1 MKWRCRAH
9 TFDLSVRG
17 EIMGIL
23 NVTPDSFS
31 DGGNYN
37 TIDAAVNQAEKMLSD
52 GAAILDIGG
61 ESTRPGADEVSTKD
75 ETERTIPVIEAIRK
89 RHADACIS
97 IDTSK
102 PEVALAAIQAGA
114 AIINDVTGFRDPAMI
129 DVAAETNAGCVVMH
143 MLGNPRTMQADPTY
157 DNVVTEIE
165 AFFEERLATLN
176 AAGVDKESIV
186 FDPGIG
192 FGKTLK
198 HNLELLR
205 HPDRII
211 VGERPL
217 LLGISRKS
225 LLGTLTGT
233 DQANERD
240 WSTVAVTSL
249 TRELGI
255 PLHRVHDVKANAEAL
270 RMIEAML

>member
-1 MKWRCRAH
+1 MEWRCRAH

-37 TIDAAVNQAEKMLSD
+37 TIDAAVNQAEKILSD

-129 DVAAETNAGCVVMH
+129 NVAAETNAGCVVMH

-157 DNVVTEIE
+157 DNVVTEIG

-255 PLHRVHDVKANAEAL
+255 PLHRVHDVKANVEAL

>member
-157 DNVVTEIE
+157 DNVVTEIG

-176 AAGVDKESIV
+176 AGGVDRESIV

-255 PLHRVHDVKANAEAL
+255 PLHRVHDVKANVEAL

>member
-157 DNVVTEIE
+157 DNVVTEIG

-176 AAGVDKESIV
+176 AGGVDKESIV

-255 PLHRVHDVKANAEAL
+255 PLHRVHDVKANVEAL

>member
-129 DVAAETNAGCVVMH
+129 NVAAETNAGCVVMH

-157 DNVVTEIE
+157 DNVVTEIG

-255 PLHRVHDVKANAEAL
+255 PLHRVHDVKANVEAL

>member
-157 DNVVTEIE
+157 DNVVTEIG

-176 AAGVDKESIV
+176 AGGVDKESIV

>member
-1 MKWRCRAH
+1 
-9 TFDLSVRG
+9 
-17 EIMGIL
+17 MGIL

-129 DVAAETNAGCVVMH
+129 NVAAETNAGCVVMH

-157 DNVVTEIE
+157 DNVVTEIG

-176 AAGVDKESIV
+176 AGGVDRESIV

-233 DQANERD
+233 DQAKERD

-255 PLHRVHDVKANAEAL
+255 PLHRVHDVKANVEAL

>member
-157 DNVVTEIE
+157 DNVVTEIG
-165 AFFEERLATLN
+165 AFFEDRLATLN
-176 AAGVDKESIV
+176 AGGVDKESIV

-255 PLHRVHDVKANAEAL
+255 PLHRVHDVKANVEAL

>member
-1 MKWRCRAH
+1 
-9 TFDLSVRG
+9 
-17 EIMGIL
+17 MGIL

-157 DNVVTEIE
+157 DNVVTEIG

-176 AAGVDKESIV
+176 AGGVDKESIV

-255 PLHRVHDVKANAEAL
+255 PLHRVHDVKANVEAL

>member
-157 DNVVTEIE
+157 DNVVTEIG
-165 AFFEERLATLN
+165 AFFEERLATIK

-240 WSTVAVTSL
+240 WPTVAVTSL

-255 PLHRVHDVKANAEAL
+255 PLHRVHDVKANVEAL
-270 RMIEAML
+270 RMTEAML

>member
-157 DNVVTEIE
+157 DNVVTEIG

>member
-129 DVAAETNAGCVVMH
+129 NVAAETNAGCVVMH

-157 DNVVTEIE
+157 DNVVTEIG

-176 AAGVDKESIV
+176 AGGVDKESIV

-255 PLHRVHDVKANAEAL
+255 PLHRVHDVKANVEAL

>member
-255 PLHRVHDVKANAEAL
+255 PLHRVHDVKANVEAL

>member
-129 DVAAETNAGCVVMH
+129 NVAAETNAGCVVMH

-157 DNVVTEIE
+157 DNVVTEIG

-176 AAGVDKESIV
+176 AGGVDRESIV

-255 PLHRVHDVKANAEAL
+255 PLHRVHDVKANVEAL

>member
-129 DVAAETNAGCVVMH
+129 NVAAETNAGCVVMH

-157 DNVVTEIE
+157 DNVVTEIG

-233 DQANERD
+233 DQAKERD

-255 PLHRVHDVKANAEAL
+255 PLHRVHDVKANVEAL

>member
-1 MKWRCRAH
+1 
-9 TFDLSVRG
+9 
-17 EIMGIL
+17 MGIL

-37 TIDAAVNQAEKMLSD
+37 TIDAAVNQAEKILSD

-102 PEVALAAIQAGA
+102 PKVALAAIQAGA

-157 DNVVTEIE
+157 DNVVTEIG

-176 AAGVDKESIV
+176 AAGVDKEAIV

-225 LLGTLTGT
+225 FLGTLTGT

-249 TRELGI
+249 TRGLGI
-255 PLHRVHDVKANAEAL
+255 PLHRVHDVKANVEAL
-270 RMIEAML
+270 RMTEAML

>member
-1 MKWRCRAH
+1 MEWRCRSH

-37 TIDAAVNQAEKMLSD
+37 TIDAAVNQAEKILSD

-102 PEVALAAIQAGA
+102 PKVALAAIQAGA

-157 DNVVTEIE
+157 DNVVTEIG

-176 AAGVDKESIV
+176 AAGVDKEAIV

-225 LLGTLTGT
+225 FLGTLTGT

-249 TRELGI
+249 TRGLGI
-255 PLHRVHDVKANAEAL
+255 PLHRVHDVKANVEAL
-270 RMIEAML
+270 RMTEAML

>member
-157 DNVVTEIE
+157 DNVVTEIG

-255 PLHRVHDVKANAEAL
+255 PLHRVHDVKANVEAL

>member
-1 MKWRCRAH
+1 
-9 TFDLSVRG
+9 
-17 EIMGIL
+17 MGIL

-37 TIDAAVNQAEKMLSD
+37 TIDAAVNQAEKILSD

-157 DNVVTEIE
+157 DNVVTEIG

-176 AAGVDKESIV
+176 AAGVDKEAIV

-205 HPDRII
+205 HADLII

-225 LLGTLTGT
+225 FLGTLTGT
-233 DQANERD
+233 DQADERD

-255 PLHRVHDVKANAEAL
+255 PLHRVHDVKANVEAL
-270 RMIEAML
+270 RMTEAML

>member
-1 MKWRCRAH
+1 MEWRCRDH

-37 TIDAAVNQAEKMLSD
+37 TIDAAVYQAEKMLSD

-143 MLGNPRTMQADPTY
+143 MLGNPRTMQTDPTY
-157 DNVVTEIE
+157 DNVVTEIG
-165 AFFEERLATLN
+165 AFFEERLTTLN
-176 AAGVDKESIV
+176 AAGVDREAIV

-225 LLGTLTGT
+225 FLGTLTGT

-249 TRELGI
+249 TRGLGI
-255 PLHRVHDVKANAEAL
+255 PLHRVHDVKANVEAL
-270 RMIEAML
+270 RMTEAML